1 MQKLTKRGVDS
12 IRPSGADRKI
22 FDSQLPGFHVR
33 VKPSGTKS
41 YALKYRVAGRQRNV
55 TIGRHGVI
63 TPDQARMEAFR
74 LLATIS
80 EGDDPSAIRKA
91 AFRDPTLA
99 QLWEEYLERHAL
111 PRKAPSSIR
120 EDRGL
125 WRLYIAPALGYLKVN
140 AINRNDISRLHD
152 SKRHQPAC
160 ANHILCLLSKMMN
173 LAIEWE
179 YRSDNPCRGIK
190 KFHEEPRNRFLS
202 TEERDRLTQALHEEP
217 DQASAI
223 AIWLCRFTG
232 ARKGEVLQARWE
244 QFDLDAKIPVWQIPA
259 TYTKQRRVNRKPLS
273 RPAVVLLSEWKKVC
287 PQSSAGWVIPGK
299 DPEKRRSDLNGPWR
313 RIRDRAGL
321 VDVRMHDLRH
331 DFASIAVAQGAS
343 LEIIGRYLG
352 HASIQTTQR
361 YAHLLDDPLHAM
373 AELIGET
380 F

>member
-1 MQKLTKRGVDS
+1 MQKLTKRVVDS
-12 IRPSGADRKI
+12 IRPSGLDKKI

-125 WRLYIAPALGYLKVN
+125 WRLYIGPALGYLKVN

-232 ARKGEVLQARWE
+232 ARKGKYCKRAGNNSISMRRSRSGKFPRHIPSRDASTESLCPARQWSCCRNGRRSVRNRPQDGSYQAR
-244 QFDLDAKIPVWQIPA
+244 IPRNGDQTSMV
-259 TYTKQRRVNRKPLS
+259 RG
-273 RPAVVLLSEWKKVC
+273 AVFVIGQGSWMSACTTSGTILHQSPWHRARLLK
-287 PQSSAGWVIPGK
+287 SSAGISVMP
-299 DPEKRRSDLNGPWR
+299 RSRQPRDMRTFWT
-313 RIRDRAGL
+313 IRF
-321 VDVRMHDLRH
+321 M
-331 DFASIAVAQGAS
+331 SWPS
-343 LEIIGRYLG
+343 K
-352 HASIQTTQR
+352 
-361 YAHLLDDPLHAM
+361 
-373 AELIGET
+373 
-380 F
+380 